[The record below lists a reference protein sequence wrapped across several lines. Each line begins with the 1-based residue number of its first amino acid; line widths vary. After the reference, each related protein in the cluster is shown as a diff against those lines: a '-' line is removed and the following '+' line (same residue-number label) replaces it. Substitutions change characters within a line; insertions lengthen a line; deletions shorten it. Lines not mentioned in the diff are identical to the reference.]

1 MKKIYLLICL
11 MTVLFSQAQTDF
23 TISRETLK
31 NKIKG
36 GWAGQTIGV
45 TFGAPVEFRYNGTMI
60 NAYHKIPWYDG
71 LIKKSMTDA
80 PGIYDDL
87 YMDLTFVEVMER
99 EGLDAPVSSHAKAF
113 AHAGYDLWHAN
124 QAARYNILN
133 GIDAPGSGFWKN
145 NPHADCIDYQIESD
159 FAGLM
164 SPGMPN
170 TASAISDKIGHIMNY
185 GDGWYGGV
193 FMGALYTLAFTS
205 NDISQIVNESLK
217 TIPVQSKFHQCISD
231 VIRWQQQYPQ
241 DWQQTWFEIQK
252 KWTEDVGC
260 PDGIF
265 APFNIDATVN
275 AAYVVLGLL
284 YGNGD
289 FTKTME
295 ITTRCGQDADCNPSS
310 AGGILGTLLGYDK
323 IPDYWKQGLK
333 EAEDLDFKY
342 THTSLNDVYEI
353 GMKHALENIRRNG
366 GKTDGEKIVIQT
378 QKPQAVRFEES
389 FSRHHPIEK
398 KWLGMP
404 LNNTVELAFEGNGF
418 VIKGDNKKQG
428 KDASG
433 SLVADVEVY
442 IDGLLFE
449 KVALPVSFTTRRY
462 EIAWKYDLKPGKHT
476 VQLKILNPNPG
487 MQVYLTEMIIY
498 SLPRL

>member
-1 MKKIYLLICL
+1 
-11 MTVLFSQAQTDF
+11 
-23 TISRETLK
+23 
-31 NKIKG
+31 
-36 GWAGQTIGV
+36 
-45 TFGAPVEFRYNGTMI
+45 
-60 NAYHKIPWYDG
+60 
-71 LIKKSMTDA
+71 
-80 PGIYDDL
+80 
-87 YMDLTFVEVMER
+87 
-99 EGLDAPVSSHAKAF
+99 
-113 AHAGYDLWHAN
+113 
-124 QAARYNILN
+124 
-133 GIDAPGSGFWKN
+133 
-145 NPHADCIDYQIESD
+145 
-159 FAGLM
+159 M

-170 TASAISDKIGHIMNY
+170 AASAISDKIGHIMNY

-193 FMGALYTLAFTS
+193 YMGALYTLAFTS
-205 NDISQIVNESLK
+205 NDIRQIVHEGLK
-217 TIPVQSKFHQCISD
+217 TIPVQSKFHKCISD
-231 VIRWQQQYPQ
+231 VIRWHQQYPA

-353 GMKHALENIRRNG
+353 GMKHALENIKRNG

-389 FSRHHPIEK
+389 FSGLQPVEK
-398 KWLGMP
+398 KWLGMA
-404 LNNTVELAFEGNGF
+404 LSNTVELAFEGNGF
-418 VIKGDNKKQG
+418 VIKGENKKQG
-428 KDASG
+428 KDASAA
-433 SLVADVEVY
+433 LVGDVEVY
-442 IDGLLFE
+442 VDGAFYE
-449 KVALPVSFTTRRY
+449 KVPLPVSFTERRH
-462 EIAWKYDLKPGKHT
+462 EMAWKYDLKPGKHT
-476 VQLKILNPNPG
+476 VQLKLLNPNPG
-487 MQVYLTEMIIY
+487 MQVYLTEMIMY
-498 SLPRL
+498 NDR